1 MGARSLTSG
10 AADPSI
16 GVWVL
21 REAPHSGK
29 AETMSDPVPPP
40 PGADGGAPSTGPNHS
55 APPPPPPQGQSG
67 ALDPKIG
74 AMLSYLLFGWV
85 GGLIMY
91 FTQKHPE
98 VRFHAAQSVIV
109 FGALSIVQIVL
120 STVGGFGFG
129 AFIVFGLLSTL
140 IGLLSLGLW
149 IYLSI
154 QGYNLNHVKLP
165 VAGDL
170 AEEWAAKPA

>member
-1 MGARSLTSG
+1 
-10 AADPSI
+10 
-16 GVWVL
+16 
-21 REAPHSGK
+21 
-29 AETMSDPVPPP
+29 MSDPLNPP
-40 PGADGGAPSTGPNHS
+40 PGAEGAPSSGPNHS
-55 APPPPPPQGQSG
+55 APPPPRDESSAG
-67 ALDPKIG
+67 LDPKIG

-109 FGALSIVQIVL
+109 FGTLSVVQIVL
-120 STVGGFGFG
+120 STISGFGFG
-129 AFIVFGLLSTL
+129 AFILFGLLNAL
-140 IGLLSLGLW
+140 IGLLSLALW